1 MNKILQWLYDVS
13 LRRGRVE
20 RLSKILLRYLPEEG
34 TVLDLGCG
42 KGDLMMA
49 LKAARPRL
57 SFTGL
62 DVVPQ
67 ASRGGVA
74 VAAYDG
80 EHVPYGEASFDWV
93 MLVTVLH
100 HTDDCHLLLAEARR
114 VARKGII
121 ILDHQ
126 YESRLD
132 WLTLAFID
140 WPGNVPFGVY
150 TPFNFNTRGQ
160 WLALFAELKLKESL
174 HEDGV
179 AHFGP
184 ILAPLLGRNLHFV
197 SVVEKAE
204 KTAGIGS
211 NGRGLR
217 ENKRPVNAEKS
228 NAG

>member
-1 MNKILQWLYDVS
+1 MTRILRWLYDVS

-20 RLSKILLRYLPEEG
+20 RLSKILLEYLPERG

-42 KGDLMMA
+42 SGDVTLA

-62 DVVPQ
+62 DVVPHTPREGL
-67 ASRGGVA
+67 S

-80 EHVPYGEASFDWV
+80 EHVPYGDASFDWV

-100 HTDDCHLLLAEARR
+100 HTNDCRLLLAEARR
-114 VARKGII
+114 VAKKGII

-126 YESRLD
+126 YKSRLD
-132 WLTLAFID
+132 WLTLALID

-150 TPFNFNTRGQ
+150 TPFNFNTRDQ
-160 WLALFAELKLKESL
+160 WLAVFDELNLTESR

-179 AHFGP
+179 PHFGP
-184 ILAPLLGRNLHFV
+184 MLAPLLGRNLHFV

-204 KTAGIGS
+204 QGAVLAS
-211 NGRGLR
+211 NGRVLR
-217 ENKRPVNAEKS
+217 GP
-228 NAG
+228 